1 MVTKRVHYLAKRHLL
16 VVEWVN
22 LVQKTF
28 NLILILQNIHESKQ
42 FSKLDLADHTVLVAI
57 YRLEQVREF
66 YEETLMLLQLKVED
80 DFLEV

>member
-1 MVTKRVHYLAKRHLL
+1 M
-16 VVEWVN
+16 
-22 LVQKTF
+22 QKTF

-80 DFLEV
+80 DFLEVWVQ